1 MEPRTTQKITLV
13 LEACTLLIED
23 CVDCD
28 TQTMSDQ
35 EFLHG
40 AIHGSLLTVISKPH
54 RGYWALLAA
63 AWIWAIWSCAEY
75 WRGNPNY
82 SYGWIVPVLSL
93 TYAARRLTLA
103 KSENIARPTLAVPI
117 WVVIFI
123 GIVAAAMIFGLEFAR
138 EQVWHPIIVIWAI
151 AFVPITLTL
160 LACWLSGGRNLLR
173 AELFPILFF
182 LTAVPWPP
190 RFEQPITAGL
200 MQAVAAAT
208 TGLLHWFGI
217 PAQTAGGAITL
228 RTGVVGITEACSG
241 MRSLQAGIM
250 FGLAMGEWF
259 LLRPLRRVALLLI
272 AITLALCTNLI
283 RTLALSLQADWSGLA
298 GVEKIHDLTGTLAV
312 SILVVAIWICARALC
327 QRSDSVEHFRFEKLN
342 ARLRAIAE
350 AIPSALPR
358 AASAL
363 LIAGIFGIAIAQMVS
378 AKIEAQDRT
387 QTAPFFSVREDPSQT
402 RVQLP
407 REVWNELHPTSGEYI
422 RIRNPRPGAGETF
435 HFFWKPSPWNRFVL
449 VHRPDICMP
458 GIGWESVGP
467 PESITIDFSGR
478 QTQFHLFRFRRGDI
492 QALEL
497 WGGWRNG
504 DPGPLDYQPD
514 QVLRTV
520 AAPSALHLEGKRRSA
535 TEIVAC
541 VIGGNRDH
549 PPEVERAIAIL
560 KSVFQYNPAG

>member
-1 MEPRTTQKITLV
+1 
-13 LEACTLLIED
+13 
-23 CVDCD
+23 
-28 TQTMSDQ
+28 MSDQ
-35 EFLHG
+35 EFLHD
-40 AIHGSLLTVISKPH
+40 AIHGSLLAVISKPP

-93 TYAARRLTLA
+93 AYVARRLTLA
-103 KSENIARPTLAVPI
+103 QSENIARPILSVPI
-117 WVVIFI
+117 WMIIFI
-123 GIVAAAMIFGLEFAR
+123 GIVAAAMIFALEFAR
-138 EQVWHPIIVIWAI
+138 EQVLHPIIVIWAI
-151 AFVPITLTL
+151 AFVPISLTL
-160 LACWLSGGRNLLR
+160 LACWLAGGRNLLR

-259 LLRPLRRVALLLI
+259 LLRPLRRIALLLI
-272 AITLALCTNLI
+272 AIALALCTNLV
-283 RTLALSLQADWSGLA
+283 RTLALSLQAEWHGLA
-298 GVEKIHDLTGTLAV
+298 AVEKIHDLTGTLAV

-327 QRSDSVEHFRFEKLN
+327 QRDRVEHFRFEKLITCS
-342 ARLRAIAE
+342 RAMAE
-350 AIPSALPR
+350 TIPSASSR
-358 AASAL
+358 AATAL
-363 LIAGIFGIAIAQMVS
+363 LIAGVCGIAIAQILS
-378 AKIEAQDRT
+378 ATIDARDQA

-402 RVQLP
+402 RLQLP
-407 REVWNELHPTSGEYI
+407 PDVWNELHPTSGEYI
-422 RIRNPRPGAGETF
+422 RIRHPRFGVGDAF

-458 GIGWESVGP
+458 GVGWESSRQ

-478 QTQFHLFRFRRGDI
+478 QTQFYLFRFRRGEI
-492 QALEL
+492 EALEL
-497 WGGWRNG
+497 WGVWRNG
-504 DPGPLDYQPD
+504 DAVPLDYQPD
-514 QVLRTV
+514 QVLRAA
-520 AAPSALHLEGKRRSA
+520 AAPQELHLEGKRRSA
-535 TEIVAC
+535 TEIVGC
-541 VIGGNRDH
+541 VIGGNQDH
-549 PPEVERAIAIL
+549 PPEAERAIAIV
-560 KSVFQYNPAG
+560 KWVFRYEPARE

>member
-1 MEPRTTQKITLV
+1 
-13 LEACTLLIED
+13 
-23 CVDCD
+23 
-28 TQTMSDQ
+28 MSDQ

-40 AIHGSLLTVISKPH
+40 AIHGSLLAVISKPH

-117 WVVIFI
+117 LVVVFI
-123 GIVAAAMIFGLEFAR
+123 GIVAAAIIFGLEFAR
-138 EQVWHPIIVIWAI
+138 EQVLHPIIVIWTI
-151 AFVPITLTL
+151 AFVPITLTF
-160 LACWLSGGRNLLR
+160 LACWLAGGRNLLR

-182 LTAVPWPP
+182 LVAVPWPP

-259 LLRPLRRVALLLI
+259 LLRPFRRVALLLI
-272 AITLALCTNLI
+272 AVALALATNLI
-283 RTLALSLQADWSGLA
+283 RTLALSLQAEWHGLA
-298 GVEKIHDLTGTLAV
+298 AIEKIHDLTGTLAV
-312 SILVVAIWICARALC
+312 TILVIAIWVCARALC
-327 QRSDSVEHFRFEKLN
+327 SRPRASAHFDFENLG
-342 ARLRAIAE
+342 ARLRAFAA
-350 AIPSALPR
+350 AIPATLQCAALVI
-358 AASAL
+358 
-363 LIAGIFGIAIAQMVS
+363 LIAGIFGIAIAQIVS
-378 AKIEAQDRT
+378 AKIEARDQT
-387 QTAPFFSVREDPSQT
+387 QTAPFFFVREDPSQT
-402 RVQLP
+402 RVRLP
-407 REVWNELHPTSGEYI
+407 RDVWNELHPTSGEYI
-422 RIRNPRPGAGETF
+422 RIRDSRLGVGETF

-458 GIGWESVGP
+458 GVGWESSGP
-467 PESITIDFSGR
+467 PESITVDFSGHE
-478 QTQFHLFRFRRGDI
+478 TQIYLFRFRRGDI
-492 QALEL
+492 EALEL
-497 WGGWRNG
+497 WGVWRNG
-504 DPGPLDYQPD
+504 DAVPLDYQPD
-514 QVLRTV
+514 QILRA
-520 AAPSALHLEGKRRSA
+520 AAPPPALHLEGKRRSA

-541 VIGGNRDH
+541 VIGGNRDQ
-549 PPEVERAIAIL
+549 PPDPDRAIAIL
-560 KSVFQYNPAG
+560 KSVFQYKPL

>member
-1 MEPRTTQKITLV
+1 MEPRTPQKITLV

-117 WVVIFI
+117 WVVVFI
-123 GIVAAAMIFGLEFAR
+123 GIVAAAIIFGLEFAR
-138 EQVWHPIIVIWAI
+138 EQVLHPVIVIWTI

-160 LACWLSGGRNLLR
+160 LAYWLAGGRNLLR

-200 MQAVAAAT
+200 MHAVAAAT
-208 TGLLHWFGI
+208 TGLLHWFRI
-217 PAQTAGGAITL
+217 PAQTVGGAITL

-250 FGLAMGEWF
+250 FGLAIGEWF
-259 LLRPLRRVALLLI
+259 LLRPLRRIALLFVAI
-272 AITLALCTNLI
+272 ALAFATNLI
-283 RTLALSLQADWSGLA
+283 RTLALSLQAEWHGLDA
-298 GVEKIHDLTGTLAV
+298 VEKIHDLTGTVAV
-312 SILVVAIWICARALC
+312 IVLVIAIWICALALRSPRAKA
-327 QRSDSVEHFRFEKLN
+327 HFGFENLG
-342 ARLRAIAE
+342 ARLRAIDV
-350 AIPSALPR
+350 AIPASLQAVAL
-358 AASAL
+358 AI
-363 LIAGIFGIAIAQMVS
+363 LIEGIFGIGIAQIVS
-378 AKIEAQDRT
+378 AKIEARDQT
-387 QTAPFFSVREDPSQT
+387 QTAPFFFVREDPSQT
-402 RVQLP
+402 RVRLP
-407 REVWNELHPTSGEYI
+407 RDVWNELHPTSGE
-422 RIRNPRPGAGETF
+422 
-435 HFFWKPSPWNRFVL
+435 
-449 VHRPDICMP
+449 
-458 GIGWESVGP
+458 
-467 PESITIDFSGR
+467 
-478 QTQFHLFRFRRGDI
+478 
-492 QALEL
+492 
-497 WGGWRNG
+497 
-504 DPGPLDYQPD
+504 
-514 QVLRTV
+514 
-520 AAPSALHLEGKRRSA
+520 RS
-535 TEIVAC
+535 E
-541 VIGGNRDH
+541 
-549 PPEVERAIAIL
+549 E
-560 KSVFQYNPAG
+560 

>member
-1 MEPRTTQKITLV
+1 
-13 LEACTLLIED
+13 
-23 CVDCD
+23 
-28 TQTMSDQ
+28 MSDQ
-35 EFLHG
+35 EFLHS
-40 AIHGSLLTVISKPH
+40 AIHGSLLAVISKPH
-54 RGYWALLAA
+54 RGYWALLTV

-123 GIVAAAMIFGLEFAR
+123 GIVATAMIFGLEFAR

-160 LACWLSGGRNLLR
+160 LACWLAGGRNLLR

-259 LLRPLRRVALLLI
+259 LLRPLRRIVLLLI
-272 AITLALCTNLI
+272 AIALALGTNLI
-283 RTLALSLQADWSGLA
+283 RTLVLSLQAEWNGLSA
-298 GVEKIHDLTGTLAV
+298 VEKIHDFTGTLAV
-312 SILVVAIWICARALC
+312 SALVFSIWIFARALR
-327 QRSDSVEHFRFEKLN
+327 QRSDRFEQFRFEKLN
-342 ARLRAIAE
+342 TRLRALAE
-350 AIPSALPR
+350 AIPSVLARP
-358 AASAL
+358 ASAL
-363 LIAGIFGIAIAQMVS
+363 LIAGIFGIGIAQIVS
-378 AKIEAQDRT
+378 ATIEAQDRT
-387 QTAPFFSVREDPSQT
+387 QTTPFFSVREDPSQT
-402 RVQLP
+402 RVRLP
-407 REVWNELHPTSGEYI
+407 RAVWNELHPSSGEYV
-422 RIRNPRPGAGETF
+422 RIHPSQFGGGDAF

-458 GIGWESVGP
+458 GIGWETIGP
-467 PESITIDFSGR
+467 PASITMDFSGR
-478 QTQFHLFRFRRGDI
+478 QTQFYLFRFRRGDSE
-492 QALEL
+492 ALEL
-497 WGGWRNG
+497 WGVWRNG
-504 DPGPLDYQPD
+504 DVVPLDYQPD
-514 QVLRTV
+514 EVLNTSG
-520 AAPSALHLEGKRRSA
+520 PPALHLEGKRRSA

-541 VIGGNRDH
+541 VIGGDGNH
-549 PPEVERAIAIL
+549 PPNVEQAIAIL
-560 KSVFQYNPAG
+560 KSVFQYRPAE